1 MPPKE
6 WLNFLRE
13 QFPEGTRIR
22 LREAKNSRTFLE
34 SGSTGT
40 LDSIDDSGQFHLRW
54 DNGESSVLVIGEDSF
69 SVLPPEPTTLKLLMP
84 LTAELYVR
92 DDYGEYPDEAV
103 WLNGWDL
110 LEYEDK
116 IRNALV
122 QNRVPEEK
130 DRGIMCWYPEED
142 MVNRKVCSA
151 VFSIEGRDGRLWG
164 AVDCSLMGRL
174 TPEELVTF
182 KDYVSGQAS
191 DGWGEGFE
199 QRPINCNGSELYVHL
214 WNAEDWSIQTEEEF
228 FSPEY
233 AEGSAEMEGMNSC

>member
-1 MPPKE
+1 MPPKRMAE
-6 WLNFLRE
+6 LSERAVSGRHE
-13 QFPEGTRIR
+13 IR
-22 LREAKNSRTFLE
+22 LREAKQSCTSLK

-110 LEYEDK
+110 LEYEDRFEMHWCRIVCRRK
-116 IRNALV
+116 RIAV
-122 QNRVPEEK
+122 SCA
-130 DRGIMCWYPEED
+130 GTSEED
-142 MVNRKVCSA
+142 SVNRKVCSA
-151 VFSIEGRDGRLWG
+151 VFSIEERDGRLWG
-164 AVDCSLMGRL
+164 TVDCNLIGRL
-174 TPEELVTF
+174 TPEELMTF
-182 KDYVSGQAS
+182 KEYVSGQAS

-199 QRPINCNGSELYVHL
+199 QREIDINGSELYVHL
-214 WNAEDWSIQTEEEF
+214 WNTEDWSIQTEEEF

-233 AEGSAEMEGMNSC
+233 AEGFAEMGGMNSG

>member
-1 MPPKE
+1 MAE
-6 WLNFLRE
+6 LSER
-13 QFPEGTRIR
+13 
-22 LREAKNSRTFLE
+22 AV
-34 SGSTGT
+34 SGRHEDQTQRGETILHIFEIWFYRT

-122 QNRVPEEK
+122 QNRMPEEK
-130 DRGIMCWYPEED
+130 DRGIMRWYSEED
-142 MVNRKVCSA
+142 SVNRKVCSA
-151 VFSIEGRDGRLWG
+151 VFSIEERDGRLWG
-164 AVDCSLMGRL
+164 TVDCNLIGRL
-174 TPEELVTF
+174 TPEELMTF
-182 KDYVSGQAS
+182 KEYVSGQAS

-199 QRPINCNGSELYVHL
+199 DKKFATALSAVMIWNLR
-214 WNAEDWSIQTEEEF
+214 WNARICGMRKIGAFKLRRSSSVRNMQKVSLKW
-228 FSPEY
+228 
-233 AEGSAEMEGMNSC
+233 EG